1 MFFLFIYDNVWVVLW
16 IIVVIGWW
24 IVFIKFV
31 IVDVFGVIW
40 IWIFKSWYDYC

>member
-1 MFFLFIYDNVWVVLW
+1 MFFLFIYDDVWVVLW

-31 IVDVFGVIW
+31 IVDIFGVIW